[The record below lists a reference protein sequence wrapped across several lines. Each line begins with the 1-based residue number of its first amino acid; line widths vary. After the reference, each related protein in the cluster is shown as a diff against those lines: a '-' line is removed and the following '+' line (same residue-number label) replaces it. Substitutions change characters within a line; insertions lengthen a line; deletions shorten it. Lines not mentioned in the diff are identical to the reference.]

1 MSAKAAASLSREREP
16 EEWRSMTRLRARVS
30 MARFAGRST

>member
-1 MSAKAAASLSREREP
+1 MSIEAAASLLRKCELEV
-16 EEWRSMTRLRARVS
+16 RSMTRLRARVS